1 MATRDL
7 NDLYRRAINSNN
19 RLQQLREM
27 RAPEIVVRNEKRILE
42 DAVNALLND
51 DQIAQ
56 ITAHV
61 GTSAFI
67 NYFNYIAG
75 TEIRFPI
82 VTTAMA
88 SRAA

>member
-7 NDLYRRAINSNN
+7 NDLYRRAINSNS
-19 RLQQLREM
+19 RLQRLTEM
-27 RAPEIVVRNEKRILE
+27 RAPEIVIRNEKFILQ
-42 DAVNALLND
+42 DAINALLND
-51 DQIAQ
+51 YEIAQ
-56 ITAHV
+56 IIAHV
-61 GTSAFI
+61 GTNAFI

-82 VTTAMA
+82 AAGATA